1 MTPRFT
7 VEKPVTG
14 AGVVV
19 MADGWPLLL
28 ICPNGEV
35 AVNDLRRSAAFVR
48 RWQVPMLRNSPGEAV
63 VVAAL
68 QRQRLHE
75 VVVSVD
81 GRALARVRLDPD
93 HPTLAEVA
101 IRDPDT
107 GAEVADV
114 AVRYRQVGLDH
125 GGGLPGPGL
134 TGR

>member
-1 MTPRFT
+1 MTPHFT

-28 ICPNGEV
+28 IRPNGEL
-35 AVNDLRRSAAFVR
+35 AVNDLRRSAAFAR

-63 VVAAL
+63 IVAAL
-68 QRQRLHE
+68 QRRRPLHE
-75 VVVSVD
+75 VMVSVD
-81 GRALARVRLDPD
+81 GWPLARVRLDPD

-101 IRDPDT
+101 IRDPLT
-107 GAEVADV
+107 GEELADV
-114 AVRYRQVGLDH
+114 PVRYRQVDMDH
-125 GGGLPGPGL
+125 GGLPGPGL

>member
-7 VEKPVTG
+7 VEEPVAG

-28 ICPNGEV
+28 IRPNGEV

-48 RWQVPMLRNSPGEAV
+48 SWQVPMVRNSPCEAV
-63 VVAAL
+63 IVAAL
-68 QRQRLHE
+68 QRQRPLHE
-75 VVVSVD
+75 VLVSVD
-81 GRALARVRLDPD
+81 GRALARVRPDPD

-125 GGGLPGPGL
+125 GGLPGPGL
-134 TGR
+134 PGR

>member
-1 MTPRFT
+1 MAERFAIT
-7 VEKPVTG
+7 TTDIGGPAVLVE
-14 AGVVV
+14 
-19 MADGWPLLL
+19 ADGWVVLL
-28 ICPNGEV
+28 IRPDTGEV
-35 AVNDLRRSAAFVR
+35 AVNDLRRRTAAFCR
-48 RWQVPMLRNSPGEAV
+48 RWAVPMLRSGRADV
-63 VVAAL
+63 TVTADGDV
-68 QRQRLHE
+68 RI
-75 VVVSVD
+75 D
-81 GRALARVRLDPD
+81 GRLLAAVRLDPR

>member
-1 MTPRFT
+1 MTPRLT
-7 VEKPVTG
+7 VENAVAGP
-14 AGVVV
+14 GVVV

-28 ICPNGEV
+28 IRPDGEV

-48 RWQVPMLRNSPGEAV
+48 RWKLPMVRNSPGDAV
-63 VVAAL
+63 IVAAL
-68 QRQRLHE
+68 QRQRPRHE

-81 GRALARVRLDPD
+81 GRALAQVRLDPD

-114 AVRYRQVGLDH
+114 AVRYRQVGLDR
-125 GGGLPGPGL
+125 GGLPGPGL
-134 TGR
+134 PGR